1 MHTLLKTCLKITLS
15 LMTVAYLAG
24 CAALAPQPKNINL
37 SQERL
42 LQLISSQ
49 FPFNNRMLEVL
60 EVAVSKPRVQLD
72 PLNNRIQTG
81 LDVNV
86 APRGLAGALTQ
97 RNFSGVLDMSYGLRF
112 EPSDNSIRM
121 ADVKVSKLDVPGV
134 PEQFQTAV
142 NKLGGLL
149 AEKLL
154 SDYSLY
160 KLTAADLQSEVKG
173 WGFKPGKF
181 SIANNGLNIA
191 IDPVAT
197 K

>member
-191 IDPVAT
+191 IDPVAI

>member
-1 MHTLLKTCLKITLS
+1 MRTLFKITLS
-15 LMTVAYLAG
+15 LLALAWLAG
-24 CAALAPQPKNINL
+24 CAALAPQPKTINL

-72 PLNNRIQTG
+72 PQNNRIQTG

-86 APRGLAGALTQ
+86 APRGLAGAITQ
-97 RNFSGVLDMSYGLRF
+97 RNLSGVLDMSYGLRF

-134 PEQFQTAV
+134 PEQFQVAV

-173 WGFKPGKF
+173 WGYKPGKF

>member
-1 MHTLLKTCLKITLS
+1 MRTLFKITLS
-15 LMTVAYLAG
+15 LLALAWLAG
-24 CAALAPQPKNINL
+24 CAALAPQPKTINL

-72 PLNNRIQTG
+72 PQNNRIQTG

-86 APRGLAGALTQ
+86 APRGLAGAITQ

-134 PEQFQTAV
+134 PEQFQVAV

-173 WGFKPGKF
+173 WGYKPGKF

>member
-1 MHTLLKTCLKITLS
+1 MRTLFKITMS
-15 LMTVAYLAG
+15 LLTLAWLAG
-24 CAALAPQPKNINL
+24 CAALAPQPKTINL

-42 LQLISSQ
+42 FQLISSQ

-134 PEQFQTAV
+134 PEQFQVAV

-173 WGFKPGKF
+173 WGYKPGKF

>member
-1 MHTLLKTCLKITLS
+1 MRYFFKITLS
-15 LMTVAYLAG
+15 MLALAWLAG
-24 CAALAPQPKNINL
+24 CAALAPQPKTINL

-42 LQLISSQ
+42 FQLISSQ

-72 PLNNRIQTG
+72 PQNNRIQTG

-134 PEQFQTAV
+134 PEQFQVAV

-173 WGFKPGKF
+173 WGYKPGKF

>member
-1 MHTLLKTCLKITLS
+1 MRALFSITVS
-15 LMTVAYLAG
+15 IVMSIWLAG
-24 CAALAPQPKNINL
+24 CAALAPQGKIINL

-49 FPFNNRMLEVL
+49 FPFNNRMLEIL
-60 EVAVSKPRVQLD
+60 DVAVSKPRLQLD

-86 APRGLAGALTQ
+86 APRGLAGAITQ

-121 ADVKVSKLDVPGV
+121 NDVKVSKLDVPGV
-134 PEQFQTAV
+134 PEQFQVAV
-142 NKLGGLL
+142 NKLGGML
-149 AEKLL
+149 AERLL

-173 WGFKPGKF
+173 WGYKPGKF

-191 IDPVAT
+191 IDPVAR

>member
-1 MHTLLKTCLKITLS
+1 MRTLFKITLS
-15 LMTVAYLAG
+15 LLTLAWLAG
-24 CAALAPQPKNINL
+24 CASLAPQPKTINL

-42 LQLISSQ
+42 FQLISSQ

-134 PEQFQTAV
+134 PEQFQVAV

-160 KLTAADLQSEVKG
+160 KLTSADLQSEVKG
-173 WGFKPGKF
+173 WGYKPGKF

>member
-1 MHTLLKTCLKITLS
+1 
-15 LMTVAYLAG
+15 
-24 CAALAPQPKNINL
+24 
-37 SQERL
+37 
-42 LQLISSQ
+42 
-49 FPFNNRMLEVL
+49 
-60 EVAVSKPRVQLD
+60 
-72 PLNNRIQTG
+72 
-81 LDVNV
+81 
-86 APRGLAGALTQ
+86 
-97 RNFSGVLDMSYGLRF
+97 VLDMSYGLRF

-134 PEQFQTAV
+134 PEQFQVAV

-173 WGFKPGKF
+173 WGYKPGKF

>member
-1 MHTLLKTCLKITLS
+1 MRTLFKITLS
-15 LMTVAYLAG
+15 LLALAWLAG
-24 CAALAPQPKNINL
+24 CAALAPQPKTINL

-42 LQLISSQ
+42 FQLISSQ

-134 PEQFQTAV
+134 PEQFQVAV

-173 WGFKPGKF
+173 WGYKPGKF

>member
-1 MHTLLKTCLKITLS
+1 MRTLFKITLS
-15 LMTVAYLAG
+15 LLALAWLAG
-24 CAALAPQPKNINL
+24 CAALAPQPKTINL

-60 EVAVSKPRVQLD
+60 EVGVSKPRVQLD
-72 PLNNRIQTG
+72 ALNNRIQTG

-86 APRGLAGALTQ
+86 APRGLAGAITQ

-173 WGFKPGKF
+173 WGYKPGKF

>member
-1 MHTLLKTCLKITLS
+1 MRILFKITLS
-15 LMTVAYLAG
+15 LLALAWLAG
-24 CAALAPQPKNINL
+24 CAALAPQPKTINL

-60 EVAVSKPRVQLD
+60 EVGVSKPRVQLD
-72 PLNNRIQTG
+72 ALNNRIQTG

-86 APRGLAGALTQ
+86 APRGLAGAITQ

-134 PEQFQTAV
+134 PEQFQVAV

-173 WGFKPGKF
+173 WGYKPGKF